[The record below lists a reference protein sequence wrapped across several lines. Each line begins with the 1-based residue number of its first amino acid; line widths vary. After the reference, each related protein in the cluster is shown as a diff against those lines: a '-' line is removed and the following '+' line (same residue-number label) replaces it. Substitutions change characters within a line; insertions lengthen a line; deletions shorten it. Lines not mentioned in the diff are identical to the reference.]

1 MTPITRK
8 LSIVSLSNLNIA
20 NTAGARNS
28 SSRVRVGVDLG
39 SYNIICLLN
48 IDITHIIQ
56 AHMKR
61 PIVRQA
67 TLIVFVD
74 PQLLISLF
82 YSLRVKFIL
91 NCREI
96 CKSWEDDT

>member
-48 IDITHIIQ
+48 IDITHISKLTGSVQ
-56 AHMKR
+56 WFYR
-61 PIVRQA
+61 
-67 TLIVFVD
+67 
-74 PQLLISLF
+74 LLSSFSLSHN
-82 YSLRVKFIL
+82 YS
-91 NCREI
+91 
-96 CKSWEDDT
+96 

>member
-48 IDITHIIQ
+48 IDITHII
-56 AHMKR
+56 
-61 PIVRQA
+61 
-67 TLIVFVD
+67 
-74 PQLLISLF
+74 
-82 YSLRVKFIL
+82 
-91 NCREI
+91 
-96 CKSWEDDT
+96 

>member
-8 LSIVSLSNLNIA
+8 LSIASLSNLNIA
-20 NTAGARNS
+20 NTARNS
-28 SSRVRVGVDLG
+28 SGRVRVGVDLG
-39 SYNIICLLN
+39 SYNIIHLLY

-82 YSLRVKFIL
+82 YSLRVNSIL